1 MTLAV
6 PGATG
11 FVALAQ
17 RAVIGIGRVCR
28 PFAVPITE
36 RSPEQPSAPKV
47 FRRGRPAGGSAI
59 GQPGP
64 VIVPLRTGLCP
75 VSRLLRLR
83 LASVMRCARL
93 QRVRSRVD
101 TMLANIHPWV
111 PLVGARRSPHYGG

>member
-1 MTLAV
+1 MQSITDYGSLAV
-6 PGATG
+6 IA
-11 FVALAQ
+11 AL
-17 RAVIGIGRVCR
+17 
-28 PFAVPITE
+28 
-36 RSPEQPSAPKV
+36 PSSARLAAPLT
-47 FRRGRPAGGSAI
+47 
-59 GQPGP
+59 
-64 VIVPLRTGLCP
+64 VPLRTGLCP